1 MKKIFSFLFILFTLF
16 ICLNSVQAV
25 NEEKSA
31 GALKQN
37 IINFGIF
44 DGDFVSSI
52 NKFKKVLPFI
62 NVATKNMTYDTD
74 VSASG
79 LSFSNQSITVKNSLK
94 GVQVLTAMDTVTI
107 DNSCEYGVIFA
118 TNVVIKGKI
127 EKDILIMAQSVFITD
142 TAEIGNDIT
151 IVASKVEVK
160 GKIKGNLLG
169 TAEDLTVYGN
179 ISKDLRM
186 NAKTVKF
193 ENEKI
198 SGDIYLSTDSNTA
211 SIIKKYP
218 NAVIENYT
226 SEVKNEDKSIDVY
239 SVVTEGI
246 VVVFTYTLV
255 AYLLNKKGN
264 NIIQKATNKFE
275 KYMPFTFL
283 MGILMLLLLPVILIG
298 LLIFGVMG
306 LGVIAWP
313 IFVAYLSFII
323 LTCILDVLIV
333 GLVLINI
340 IISKID
346 KEKLNTTKKIF
357 IYLGIFASIYVL
369 KYFFSY
375 AAMLCAITSIG
386 IVFTTMTRKIDKD
399 KNAVKVKVD
408 ETKN

>member
-1 MKKIFSFLFILFTLF
+1 VIS
-16 ICLNSVQAV
+16 
-25 NEEKSA
+25 
-31 GALKQN
+31 GDLKQN

-160 GKIKGNLLG
+160 GKINGNLLG

-179 ISKDLRM
+179 IAKDLRM
-186 NAKTVKF
+186 NAKAVKL

-198 SGDIYLSTDSNTA
+198 SGDIYLSTDSDTA

-218 NAVIENYT
+218 NAVIEKYT
-226 SEVKNEDKSIDVY
+226 SEVKNDDKSIDVY
-239 SVVTEGI
+239 SVVTKGI

-255 AYLLNKKGN
+255 AYLVNKKEN
-264 NIIQKATNKFE
+264 NLIQKATNKFE
-275 KYMPFTFL
+275 KYMPFTFI

-313 IFVAYLSFII
+313 VLVAYLSFII

-333 GLVLINI
+333 GLVLIDI

-346 KEKLNTTKKIF
+346 KEKLNITKKIF

-369 KYFFSY
+369 NYLFSY
-375 AAMLCAITSIG
+375 VAMLCAITSVG

-399 KNAVKVKVD
+399 KNMGEVKVD
-408 ETKN
+408 GTKN